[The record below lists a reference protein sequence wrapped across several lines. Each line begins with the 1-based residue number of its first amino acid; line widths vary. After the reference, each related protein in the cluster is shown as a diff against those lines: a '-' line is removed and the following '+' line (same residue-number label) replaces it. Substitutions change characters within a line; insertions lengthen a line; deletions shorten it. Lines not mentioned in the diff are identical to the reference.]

1 MDLRRNKNSRPS
13 SNARARR
20 KAVFEQFAY
29 SHQKAYVDWIED
41 SKKEE
46 TRARR
51 IDKAIELLAEGKR
64 LK

>member
-1 MDLRRNKNSRPS
+1 MQVPEGLSAALDRNPK
-13 SNARARR
+13 A

-29 SHQKAYVDWIED
+29 SHQKAYVDWIEG